1 MADKK
6 DKLEKTLSDKDEK
19 KGLNM
24 SEEMEIGFHQGSLNS
39 LLNER
44 NGLIRIVQ
52 QIEHVIQA
60 HIKRLEELGV
70 KVRTGSEKRE

>member
-6 DKLEKTLSDKDEK
+6 DKLEETLSDKDEK

-24 SEEMEIGFHQGSLNS
+24 PKEMEIGFHQGSLNS

-44 NGLIRIVQ
+44 NGLIKIVQ
-52 QIEHVIQA
+52 QIEHIIQA